1 MPEMVEVQHHIP
13 FNRINDFYRVLQQA
27 SELASQWHHAL
38 AEEKWIVEGFA
49 LPILPIDVYCGQ
61 LCPLLDNFLESLQES
76 LNVILNVFQEM
87 WTMPEVNAK
96 LRQLDDPEIDEMY
109 GTYLDCLIARPK
121 MDFKCII
128 KGLVVNMPD
137 AMHLKAEEKAGVKA
151 EEVTKANKPLTKTN
165 KPLTE
170 QTEEIYKELRAR
182 KLKRKRNLM
191 EVDGTGER
199 KPKVASLSTSG
210 LVQGSDHGSMSAHQK

>member
-1 MPEMVEVQHHIP
+1 
-13 FNRINDFYRVLQQA
+13 
-27 SELASQWHHAL
+27 
-38 AEEKWIVEGFA
+38 
-49 LPILPIDVYCGQ
+49 
-61 LCPLLDNFLESLQES
+61 
-76 LNVILNVFQEM
+76 M
-87 WTMPEVNAK
+87 WTLPEVSAK

-109 GTYLDCLIARPK
+109 GTYLHRLIARPK
-121 MDFKCII
+121 MDFKRVI

-137 AMHLKAEEKAGVKA
+137 TMRLKAEEKAGIKA

-170 QTEEIYKELRAR
+170 QIEDVYKELRAR

-199 KPKVASLSTSG
+199 KPKVASSSTSG
-210 LVQGSDHGSMSAHQK
+210 LVQGSDRGSMSAHQK